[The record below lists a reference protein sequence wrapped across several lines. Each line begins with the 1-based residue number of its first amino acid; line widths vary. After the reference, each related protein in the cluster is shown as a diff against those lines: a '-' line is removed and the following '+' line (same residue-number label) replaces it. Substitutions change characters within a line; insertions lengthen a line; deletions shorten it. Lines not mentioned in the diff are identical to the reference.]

1 MKKLLFAVI
10 LAIASST
17 CIFAGGAPEDIVKVV
32 ENFCKHGLYIKAIYK
47 NGDVKIH
54 TANQNGHGNGW
65 FDIDSKKITL
75 KPTAGFTSLI
85 KDDEFRYDKWDI
97 KSDEDGNIILT
108 EK

>member
-1 MKKLLFAVI
+1 MKKLLFAAI
-10 LAIASST
+10 LALVASSG
-17 CIFAGGAPEDIVKVV
+17 IFAAGAPEDIVNVV

-54 TANQNGHGNGW
+54 TMNQGGHVIGW
-65 FDIDSKKITL
+65 FDIDGKKITL

-97 KSDEDGNIILT
+97 KSDEDGNMLLI